1 MLSVLPQVFL
11 LVTDRGGRRAKRQV
25 LNVCRARVKAWR
37 EQDWQSLWKQTLEK
51 KLKMQRKSDARP
63 NNADR
68 TETLRER
75 VLYLMADKG
84 VSKAAR
90 EVVSDGVHEID
101 QEIMEKLC
109 QLHPHEDAAKLKL
122 PAVLGQV

>member
-1 MLSVLPQVFL
+1 MAF
-11 LVTDRGGRRAKRQV
+11 A
-25 LNVCRARVKAWR
+25 
-37 EQDWQSLWKQTLEK
+37 LEK